1 MIDFWK
7 TVLYIICI
15 ISFIAV
21 LIIFVI
27 FGAYEF
33 FVGPEK
39 AKRFLKSLPFSI
51 SYIGVLIIGILFIIL
66 LTASYILLKKIYGL
80 M

>member
-7 TVLYIICI
+7 TVLCI

-33 FVGPEK
+33 FVGPEQ

-51 SYIGVLIIGILFIIL
+51 SYKGVLIIGILFIIL